1 MWDGIVNF
9 GEGCVKFGKII
20 WAVVKKLEWLIPDEK
35 SDEEQ
40 KTYNDEYNRA
50 YQEFMDSGGKYS
62 PNAGLTADNIAK
74 AKAEEAVENMR
85 HPERQEQAK
94 SQAESMLAFVNP
106 LSGMV
111 NKNTA
116 PAALD
121 SSTLNIDTLKQA
133 VSTPAPEQNNKI
145 EINIV
150 GATDPQS
157 IQQSAASGVLDGLR
171 QAASSYNQ
179 WRDV

>member
-1 MWDGIVNF
+1 M
-9 GEGCVKFGKII
+9 
-20 WAVVKKLEWLIPDEK
+20 AVVKKLEWLIPDEK

-106 LSGMV
+106 
-111 NKNTA
+111 
-116 PAALD
+116 
-121 SSTLNIDTLKQA
+121 I
-133 VSTPAPEQNNKI
+133 I
-145 EINIV
+145 R
-150 GATDPQS
+150 
-157 IQQSAASGVLDGLR
+157 DGK
-171 QAASSYNQ
+171 
-179 WRDV
+179 